1 MNANDVLDTLNI
13 CYVKSAGGSQV
24 LIKEHAKFKTE
35 TASQG
40 KDFVPGSQHESP
52 FIEI

>member
-1 MNANDVLDTLNI
+1 MRMTYLTPSIFAMSKVL
-13 CYVKSAGGSQV
+13 VV